1 MKLFK
6 FSILSLFAAMVA
18 LTSCSE
24 DGYWDG
30 YKDKGTVYSFAQDA
44 INCNYTPATIEDS
57 IIVTITRNTTAG
69 TDTLSIDAKFDSDAL
84 IASTSEIVFNAGDNT
99 AEMVIYINNL
109 GIGQS
114 VSGTLAFNEE
124 LVSVSGSD
132 ICEVNVSLDY
142 TWVSAGSCQ
151 ALSSWAQ
158 NQAPAIIPIEKAE
171 EGEGLYRLNSPYY
184 YLEPDYCP
192 EEGFHVNFYLDE
204 NYNAKALDKFTF
216 IGEALKGGEAVLVW
230 FENGS
235 YGCAFVNQ
243 GNTYQINAVMGYT
256 SGTQIGLYTYETLLF
271 MWDKGYPGAN

>member
-69 TDTLSIDAKFDSDAL
+69 TDTLSIDATFDSDVL

-124 LVSVSGSD
+124 LVSVAGSA
-132 ICEVNVSLDY
+132 ICEINVSLDY

-151 ALSSWAQ
+151 AFSSWAG

-171 EGEGLYRLNSPYY
+171 EGDGLYRLNSPYY
-184 YLEPDYCP
+184 HLEPDYCP

-204 NYNAKALDKFTF
+204 SYNAKKLDQFTF
-216 IGEALKGGEAVLVW
+216 IGEALNGGEAVLVW
-230 FENGS
+230 FANGN
-235 YGCAFVNQ
+235 YGCAFANQ

-256 SGTQIGLYTYETLLF
+256 SGTQIGLYNYETLLF

>member
-69 TDTLSIDAKFDSDAL
+69 TDTLSIDATFDSDVL

-124 LVSVSGSD
+124 LVSVAGSA
-132 ICEVNVSLDY
+132 ICEINVSLDY
-142 TWVSAGSCQ
+142 TWVETGSCQ
-151 ALSSWAQ
+151 AFSSWAG

-171 EGEGLYRLNSPYY
+171 EGDGLYRLNSPYY
-184 YLEPDYCP
+184 HLEPDYCP
-192 EEGFHVNFYLDE
+192 EEGFHVQFYLDE
-204 NYNAKALDKFTF
+204 SYNAKALDQFTW
-216 IGEALKGGEAVLVW
+216 IGEELKGGDAILAW
-230 FENGS
+230 FADGS
-235 YGCAFVNQ
+235 YNCAFVNQ
-243 GNTYQINAVMGYT
+243 GNVFTINGVMCYT
-256 SGTQIGLYTYETLLF
+256 SGSSLYLYNYETIMF